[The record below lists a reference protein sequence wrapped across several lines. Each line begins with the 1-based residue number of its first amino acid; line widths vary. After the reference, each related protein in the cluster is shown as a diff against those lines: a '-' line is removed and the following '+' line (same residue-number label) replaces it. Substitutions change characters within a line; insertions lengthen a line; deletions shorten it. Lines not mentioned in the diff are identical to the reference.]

1 VHTLEQERKLVGPA
15 EVLDALAGEPIEPRL
30 FVSTYHDTADRRLAR
45 HGITLRRRLEN
56 GANVW
61 QLKLP
66 REAGRLELEEPGG
79 AGAVPERLR
88 RLLSGILHGDE
99 LEEAVALQTRRTG
112 KRTTVAGGTVEATV
126 DEVTRREGQRAEDGF
141 TELELELVDGDPKAL
156 AEAERTLV
164 RAGAKASDQRP
175 KVFRYLGLELD
186 GTGQP
191 DPGSSS
197 IDHVR
202 ARIGAQYAEMLRH
215 DPGAR
220 LGDDPEDLHDLR
232 VAVRRLRALLRAAD
246 ALLAPEWAG
255 PLRDELKWLGGEL
268 GPARDADV
276 LLEYLRGEAAELGQD
291 EVAFAEVLQQLESER
306 VSAHSRLRIAL
317 ESDRYLALLAS
328 LEAAAEAPHVR
339 ALDAPLE
346 GLAAREFGKLSK
358 AVEALGPDPGDEA
371 LHAVRIRGKR
381 ARYAAELA
389 EPAAGERARRF
400 VRRAKAFQ
408 DVVGEHQDAVVAEE
422 RLRGLAPALSS
433 SDAVLSAGRL
443 IERQRA
449 RRLHARAEF
458 PRAWRKLQRAGK
470 RAWS

>member
-1 VHTLEQERKLVGPA
+1 MDMLERERKLVGPA
-15 EVLDALAGEPIEPRL
+15 EVLDALTGEPIEPRL

-56 GANVW
+56 GANLW

-66 REAGRLELEEPGG
+66 REEGRLELEEPGG
-79 AGAVPERLR
+79 AGAVPQRLV
-88 RLLSGILHGDE
+88 RLLTGVLHGED

-112 KRTTVAGGTVEATV
+112 KRATLGGGTVEATV
-126 DEVTRREGQRAEDGF
+126 DEVTRREGQRGEDGF
-141 TELELELVDGDPKAL
+141 TELELELVDGDPAAI
-156 AEAERTLV
+156 AEAERRLV
-164 RAGAKASDQRP
+164 RAGAQPSDQSP
-175 KVFRYLGLELD
+175 KVFRYLGLEPD
-186 GTGQP
+186 GAGAP
-191 DPGSSS
+191 AAGSPA

-202 ARIGAQYAEMLRH
+202 ARIGNQYAEMLRH
-215 DPGAR
+215 DPGTR

-246 ALLAPEWAG
+246 ALLVPEWAG

-276 LLEYLRGEAAELGQD
+276 LLAYLRREAAELGQD
-291 EVAFAEVLQQLESER
+291 EAAFAEVLHQLEGER
-306 VSAHSRLRIAL
+306 ESARSRLRQAL
-317 ESDRYLALLAS
+317 ESGRYLELLGS
-328 LEAAAEAPHVR
+328 LEAAARAPHVR

-346 GLAAREFGKLSK
+346 DFAAREFDKLGK
-358 AVEALGPDPGDEA
+358 AVEALEPDPGDEA

-389 EPAAGERARRF
+389 EPTVGKRARRF
-400 VRRAKAFQ
+400 VVRAKAFQ

-422 RLRGLAPALSS
+422 RLRALATTLAS
-433 SDAVLSAGRL
+433 SDAVLSTGRM

-449 RRLHARAEF
+449 RRSRARAEF
-458 PRAWRKLQRAGK
+458 PRAWRKLERAGE
-470 RAWS
+470 RAWA